1 MEIIIPQEVK
11 EKIKSHLNSAI
22 KEAIAGFL
30 SVYES
35 EDTCTGDLF
44 RLMKT
49 KRARTVVVDDE
60 KWGGKWKWSI
70 DYNKFGSGGTGSTE
84 SILGF
89 DGIFVLS
96 IIRNGYVEEKT
107 LLFQSKIEWRKK
119 DIYEQC
125 KKMLPWLGAA
135 TIINYTE
142 ESFDTYKIEEVF
154 NNLGEKAE
162 KSTLQETL
170 SGDFLDC
177 NIGDFDLH
185 YDAIQKK
192 LIWRDISSEYV
203 FTKLNLNRKLKI
215 KIEAPNR
222 FPYESVQNKKEISND
237 EMLLHRLRKGYSKFD
252 VKYIWNKEELES
264 IKSEFDKIFNKARN
278 HSFSE
283 KENSIFLEIIS
294 EFNRQYEE
302 KSDYF
307 NLEELKKKLTDI
319 LNSFVVDN
327 FKNQLKDKEIEG
339 LQYGLKEFFLN
350 EKYKHKGTIIEF
362 IGSLD
367 DNLQRKIRNKIVQN
381 FHPDTM
387 INCSSSIKYFCEN
400 VTKTI
405 NSINTKQ
412 KK

>member
-1 MEIIIPQEVK
+1 MQINVPQEVK

-22 KEAIAGFL
+22 KEAIAGFP

-49 KRARTVVVDDE
+49 KRARMVVVEDE

-70 DYNKFGSGGTGSTE
+70 DYNKFGSGGTGSSE

-96 IIRNGYVEEKT
+96 LIRNGYIEEKT

-125 KKMLPWLGAA
+125 KKMLAWLGAA

-154 NNLGEKAE
+154 NNLGEKTT

-185 YDAIQKK
+185 YDALQKE
-192 LIWRDISSEYV
+192 LIWRDTNYEYV
-203 FTKLNLNRKLKI
+203 STKLNLNRKLKI

-222 FPYESVQNKKEISND
+222 FPYESVKDKKEISND
-237 EMLLHRLRKGYSKFD
+237 EILYHRLEKGYSKFD
-252 VKYIWNKEELES
+252 VKYIWDKEELER
-264 IKSEFDKIFNKARN
+264 KKDEFDEIFNLAK

-283 KENSIFLEIIS
+283 KENSIFLEIIN

-302 KSDYF
+302 KRDYF
-307 NLEELKKKLTDI
+307 ELEELKKNLNDF

-327 FKNQLKDKEIEG
+327 FQKQLEEKKIKEI
-339 LQYGLKEFFLN
+339 QYVLREFVLN
-350 EKYKHKGTIIEF
+350 NKYKDEIITVIGCLDKKSQKKFRNEF
-362 IGSLD
+362 
-367 DNLQRKIRNKIVQN
+367 VQN
-381 FHPDTM
+381 FHPDKKGD
-387 INCSSSIKYFCEN
+387 CSPSIKDFCEEI
-400 VTKTI
+400 TKKI
-405 NSINTKQ
+405 NAIK
-412 KK
+412 